1 MTAVEDQ
8 TTRGGL
14 PRPGE
19 PAPTTMELVAERLS
33 EEFEKDTEGFECVDR
48 YLCRRSITASQSWRA
63 CMPTAP

>member
-19 PAPTTMELVAERLS
+19 PAPTTVELVAERLS
-33 EEFEKDTEGFECVDR
+33 EEFEKDTERFECVDR
-48 YLCRRSITASQSWRA
+48 YLCRRSITAS
-63 CMPTAP
+63 